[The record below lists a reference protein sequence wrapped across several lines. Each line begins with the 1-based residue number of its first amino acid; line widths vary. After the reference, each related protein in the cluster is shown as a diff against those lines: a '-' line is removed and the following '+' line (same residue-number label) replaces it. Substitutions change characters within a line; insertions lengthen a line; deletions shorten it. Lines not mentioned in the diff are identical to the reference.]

1 MLDFGEKMHVMLAAD
16 WCPFRRSFEPI
27 FNGTE
32 SPYVHYAVKVNED
45 ASPLWDRFYIKAVP
59 ALAFLQDSKM
69 MARRDSRLGIGLG
82 KRVMD
87 SILEEL

>member
-1 MLDFGEKMHVMLAAD
+1 MLDFGEKMLVMLVAD
-16 WCPFRRSFEPI
+16 WCPFSRSFEPI
-27 FNGTE
+27 FDGTD

-59 ALAFLQDSKM
+59 ALAFLQDGKM
-69 MARRDSRLGIGLG
+69 IARCESRLGFDSG
-82 KRVMD
+82 KGVMD